1 MGNTKAENI
10 IHSMDKFRDP
20 ENLSRMR
27 RLMEKLGNP
36 QDNLRFVHIAG
47 TNGKGSVSRFIYEI
61 LEASGYKTGIFTSP
75 YIERFNERIEV
86 DHNLISDSDLNR
98 LTDKVMKAAEVLGRE
113 LEEAGKLEPGETPV
127 TEFDMITA
135 AAFLY
140 FNEIKANPVVLEVG
154 LGGRGDSTNVIR
166 NPLACVITTIGMDH
180 TDRLGNT
187 LGEIAGEKSGIIK
200 AGCTVISA
208 VTGEEAKSVIMD
220 KALEL
225 SAEFIDVS
233 EIKTQITERSLAGTE
248 FTVSGG
254 KSYRIRMAGDHQVRN
269 ALTALSAVEAMN
281 RTGAVK
287 ADEAA
292 VRKGLAAAVQP
303 GRMEVI
309 RREGPVIV
317 LDGAHNPE
325 GAEALAK
332 ACGELFGGKR
342 ALIVTAMMKDKDIDG
357 ILSAFARAA
366 DGFIFTRTEDPRSEE
381 PVTLAER
388 AAAFGAGG
396 ETAGSAEEAVNKALE
411 AADFDVIIFA
421 GSLYLIGEVR
431 HILREK
437 GFLEEER

>member
-1 MGNTKAENI
+1 
-10 IHSMDKFRDP
+10 MDKFRDP

-27 RLMEKLGNP
+27 RLMDKLGNP

-61 LEASGYKTGIFTSP
+61 LEASGYKAGIFTSP

-86 DHNLISDSDLNR
+86 DHNLISDSNLNK
-98 LTDKVMKAAEVLGRE
+98 LTDTVMNAAEALGRE
-113 LEEAGKLEPGETPV
+113 LAEAGSLEPGETPV

-135 AAFLY
+135 ASFLY
-140 FNEIKANPVVLEVG
+140 FNEVKADPVVLEVG

-187 LGEIAGEKSGIIK
+187 PGEIAGEKAGIIK
-200 AGCTVISA
+200 AGRPVISA
-208 VTGEEAKSVIMD
+208 VTGEEAKSVISG

-269 ALTALSAVEAMN
+269 ALTAI
-281 RTGAVK
+281 RTVDALVRNGSVNT
-287 ADEAA
+287 DEAA
-292 VRKGLAAAVQP
+292 VRKGLATAVQP

-309 RREGPVIV
+309 RGESPVIV

-332 ACGELFGGKR
+332 TCGELFGGKR
-342 ALIVTAMMKDKDIDG
+342 VLLVTAMMKDKNIDG
-357 ILSAFARAA
+357 ILSSFAKAA
-366 DGFIFTRTEDPRSEE
+366 DRFIFTRTEDLRSAE
-381 PVTLAER
+381 PETLAER
-388 AAAFGAGG
+388 AAAFGAVG
-396 ETAGSAEEAVNKALE
+396 ETSGGAGEAVNKALE

-431 HILREK
+431 YILREK

>member
-1 MGNTKAENI
+1 
-10 IHSMDKFRDP
+10 MDKFRDP

-27 RLMEKLGNP
+27 KLMDKLGNP
-36 QDNLRFVHIAG
+36 QDNLRFIHIAG

-61 LEASGYKTGIFTSP
+61 LEASGYRAGIFTSP

-86 DHNLISDSDLNR
+86 DHNLISDSDFNR
-98 LTDKVMKAAEVLGRE
+98 LTDTVMKAAEALGKE
-113 LEEAGKLEPGETPV
+113 LEEEGSLEPGETPV

-140 FNEIKANPVVLEVG
+140 FNEVKADPVVLEVG

-187 LGEIAGEKSGIIK
+187 LGEIAGEKAGIIK
-200 AGCTVISA
+200 AGRPVISA
-208 VTGEEAKSVIMD
+208 VTGEEAKSVISG

-233 EIKTQITERSLAGTE
+233 EIKTQITERSLAGTK
-248 FTVSGG
+248 FAVSGG
-254 KSYRIRMAGDHQVRN
+254 KSYRIRMTGDHQVRN
-269 ALTALSAVEAMN
+269 ALTAI
-281 RTGAVK
+281 RTMDELVRNGSVK
-287 ADEAA
+287 TNEAA
-292 VRKGLAAAVQP
+292 VRKGLAKAVQP

-309 RREGPVIV
+309 RRERPVIV

-332 ACGELFGGKR
+332 TCGALFGGKR
-342 ALIVTAMMKDKDIDG
+342 VLIVTAMMKDKDIDG
-357 ILSAFARAA
+357 ILSAFAKAT
-366 DGFIFTRTEDPRSEE
+366 DGFIFTRTEDLRSEE
-381 PVTLAER
+381 PETLAER
-388 AAAFGAGG
+388 AAAFGAVG
-396 ETAGSAEEAVNKALE
+396 ETAGGACEAVNKALE
-411 AADFDVIIFA
+411 AEDFDVIIFA

>member
-1 MGNTKAENI
+1 
-10 IHSMDKFRDP
+10 MDKFRDP

-27 RLMEKLGNP
+27 KLMDKLGNP
-36 QDNLRFVHIAG
+36 QDNLRFIHIAG

-61 LEASGYKTGIFTSP
+61 LEASGYRAGIFTSP

-98 LTDKVMKAAEVLGRE
+98 LTDTVMKAAEALGKE
-113 LEEAGKLEPGETPV
+113 LEEEGSLEPGETPV

-140 FNEIKANPVVLEVG
+140 FNEVKADPVVLEVG

-187 LGEIAGEKSGIIK
+187 LGEIAGEKAGIIK
-200 AGCTVISA
+200 AGRPVISA
-208 VTGEEAKSVIMD
+208 VTGEEAKSVISG

-269 ALTALSAVEAMN
+269 ALTAI
-281 RTGAVK
+281 RTVDALVRNGAVNT
-287 ADEAA
+287 DEAA
-292 VRKGLAAAVQP
+292 VRKGLATAVQP

-309 RREGPVIV
+309 RRESPAIV

-332 ACGELFGGKR
+332 TCGELFGGKR
-342 ALIVTAMMKDKDIDG
+342 VLLVTAMMKDKNIDG
-357 ILSAFARAA
+357 ILSSFAKAA
-366 DGFIFTRTEDPRSEE
+366 DRFIFTRTEDLRSAE
-381 PVTLAER
+381 PETLAER
-388 AAAFGAGG
+388 AAAFGAVG
-396 ETAGSAEEAVNKALE
+396 ETSGGAGEAVNKALE

-431 HILREK
+431 RILREK

>member
-1 MGNTKAENI
+1 
-10 IHSMDKFRDP
+10 MDKFRDP

-27 RLMEKLGNP
+27 RLMDKLGNP

-61 LEASGYKTGIFTSP
+61 LEASGYKAGIFTSP

-86 DHNLISDSDLNR
+86 DHNLISDSNLNK
-98 LTDKVMKAAEVLGRE
+98 LTDTVMNAAEALGKE
-113 LEEAGKLEPGETPV
+113 LEEEGSLEPGETPV

-140 FNEIKANPVVLEVG
+140 FNEVKADPVVLEVG

-187 LGEIAGEKSGIIK
+187 LGEIAGEKAGIIK
-200 AGCTVISA
+200 AGRPVISA
-208 VTGEEAKSVIMD
+208 VTGEEAKSVISG

-269 ALTALSAVEAMN
+269 ALTAIRTVDALVRNGSAK
-281 RTGAVK
+281 T
-287 ADEAA
+287 DEAA

-309 RREGPVIV
+309 RRERPAIV

-332 ACGELFGGKR
+332 TCGALFGGKR
-342 ALIVTAMMKDKDIDG
+342 LLIVTAMMKDKDIDG
-357 ILSAFARAA
+357 ILSAFAKAA
-366 DGFIFTRTEDPRSEE
+366 DGFIFTRTEDSRSAE
-381 PVTLAER
+381 PETLAER
-388 AAAFGAGG
+388 AAAFGAVG
-396 ETAGSAEEAVNKALE
+396 ETSGGAGEAVNKALE

>member
-1 MGNTKAENI
+1 
-10 IHSMDKFRDP
+10 MDKFRDP

-27 RLMEKLGNP
+27 RLMDKLGNP

-61 LEASGYKTGIFTSP
+61 LEASGYKAGIFTSP

-98 LTDKVMKAAEVLGRE
+98 LTDTVMKAAEALGRE
-113 LEEAGKLEPGETPV
+113 LAEAGSLEPRKTPV

-140 FNEIKANPVVLEVG
+140 FNEVKADPVVLEVG

-166 NPLACVITTIGMDH
+166 TPLACVITTIGMDH

-187 LGEIAGEKSGIIK
+187 LGEIAGEKAGIIK
-200 AGCTVISA
+200 TECTVISA
-208 VTGEEAKSVIMD
+208 VTGEEAKSAIRD
-220 KALEL
+220 KALEQ

-233 EIKTQITERSLAGTE
+233 ETKTQITERSLSGTE

-269 ALTALSAVEAMN
+269 ALTAI
-281 RTGAVK
+281 RTVDALVRNGSVNT
-287 ADEAA
+287 DEAA
-292 VRKGLAAAVQP
+292 VRKGLATAVQP

-309 RREGPVIV
+309 RRESPVIV

-332 ACGELFGGKR
+332 TCGELFGGKR
-342 ALIVTAMMKDKDIDG
+342 VLLVTAMMKDKNIDG
-357 ILSAFARAA
+357 ILSSFAKAA
-366 DGFIFTRTEDPRSEE
+366 DRFIFTRTEDLRSAE
-381 PVTLAER
+381 PETLAER
-388 AAAFGAGG
+388 AAAFGAVG
-396 ETAGSAEEAVNKALE
+396 EWERRQ
-411 AADFDVIIFA
+411 AAP
-421 GSLYLIGEVR
+421 GR
-431 HILREK
+431 R
-437 GFLEEER
+437 

>member
-1 MGNTKAENI
+1 MN
-10 IHSMDKFRDP
+10 KFRDP

-27 RLMEKLGNP
+27 RLMDKLGNP

-61 LEASGYKTGIFTSP
+61 LEASGYKAGIFTSP

-86 DHNLISDSDLNR
+86 DHNLISDSNFNR
-98 LTDKVMKAAEVLGRE
+98 LTDTVMKAAEALGKE
-113 LEEAGKLEPGETPV
+113 LAEAGSLEPGETPV

-135 AAFLY
+135 ASFLY
-140 FNEIKANPVVLEVG
+140 FNEVKADPVVLEVG

-187 LGEIAGEKSGIIK
+187 LGEIAGEKAGIIK
-200 AGCTVISA
+200 AGRPVISA
-208 VTGEEAKSVIMD
+208 VTGEEAKSVISG

-269 ALTALSAVEAMN
+269 SLTAI
-281 RTGAVK
+281 RTVDALVRNGSVNT
-287 ADEAA
+287 DEAA
-292 VRKGLAAAVQP
+292 VRKGLDAAVQP

-309 RREGPVIV
+309 RRESPVIV

-332 ACGELFGGKR
+332 TCGELFGGKR
-342 ALIVTAMMKDKDIDG
+342 VLIVTAMMKDKDIDG
-357 ILSAFARAA
+357 ILSSFAKAA
-366 DGFIFTRTEDPRSEE
+366 DRFIFTRTEDLRSAE
-381 PVTLAER
+381 PETLAER
-388 AAAFGAGG
+388 AAAFGAVG
-396 ETAGSAEEAVNKALE
+396 ETSGGAGEAVNKALE

>member
-1 MGNTKAENI
+1 
-10 IHSMDKFRDP
+10 MDKFRDP

-27 RLMEKLGNP
+27 RLMDKLGNP

-61 LEASGYKTGIFTSP
+61 LEASGYKAGIFTSP

-86 DHNLISDSDLNR
+86 DHNLISDSNLNR
-98 LTDKVMKAAEVLGRE
+98 LTDTVMKTAEALGKE
-113 LEEAGKLEPGETPV
+113 LAEAGSLEPGETPV

-135 AAFLY
+135 ASFLY
-140 FNEIKANPVVLEVG
+140 FNEVKADPVVLEVG

-187 LGEIAGEKSGIIK
+187 LGEIAGEKAGIIK
-200 AGCTVISA
+200 AGRPVISA
-208 VTGEEAKSVIMD
+208 VTGEEAKSVISG

-269 ALTALSAVEAMN
+269 ALTAI
-281 RTGAVK
+281 RTVDALVRNGSVNT
-287 ADEAA
+287 DEAA
-292 VRKGLAAAVQP
+292 VRKGLATAVQP

-309 RREGPVIV
+309 RRESPVIV

-332 ACGELFGGKR
+332 TCGELFGGKR
-342 ALIVTAMMKDKDIDG
+342 VLLVTAMMKDKNIDG
-357 ILSAFARAA
+357 ILSSFAKAA
-366 DGFIFTRTEDPRSEE
+366 DRFIFTRTEDLRSAE
-381 PVTLAER
+381 PETLAER
-388 AAAFGAGG
+388 AAAFGAVG
-396 ETAGSAEEAVNKALE
+396 ETSGGAGEAVNKALE

-431 HILREK
+431 RILREK

>member
-1 MGNTKAENI
+1 
-10 IHSMDKFRDP
+10 MDKFRDP

-27 RLMEKLGNP
+27 KLMDKLGNP
-36 QDNLRFVHIAG
+36 QDNLRFIHIAG

-61 LEASGYKTGIFTSP
+61 LEASGYRAGIFTSP

-86 DHNLISDSDLNR
+86 DHNLISDSDFNR
-98 LTDKVMKAAEVLGRE
+98 LTDTVMKAAEALGKE
-113 LEEAGKLEPGETPV
+113 LEEEGSLEPGETPV

-140 FNEIKANPVVLEVG
+140 FNEVKADPVVLEVG

-187 LGEIAGEKSGIIK
+187 LGEIAGEKAGIIK
-200 AGCTVISA
+200 AGRPVISA
-208 VTGEEAKSVIMD
+208 VTGEEAKSVISG

-233 EIKTQITERSLAGTE
+233 EIKTQITERSLAGTK
-248 FTVSGG
+248 FAVSGG

-269 ALTALSAVEAMN
+269 ALTAI
-281 RTGAVK
+281 RTMDELVRNGSVK
-287 ADEAA
+287 TNEAA
-292 VRKGLAAAVQP
+292 VRKGLAKAVQP

-309 RREGPVIV
+309 RRERPVIV

-332 ACGELFGGKR
+332 TCGALFGGKR
-342 ALIVTAMMKDKDIDG
+342 VLIVTAMMKDKDIDG
-357 ILSAFARAA
+357 ILSAFAKTAN
-366 DGFIFTRTEDPRSEE
+366 GFIFTRTEDLRSAE
-381 PVTLAER
+381 PEKLAER
-388 AAAFGAGG
+388 AAAFGAVG
-396 ETAGSAEEAVNKALE
+396 ETSCDAGEAVNKALE

>member
-1 MGNTKAENI
+1 
-10 IHSMDKFRDP
+10 MDKFRDP

-27 RLMEKLGNP
+27 RLMDKLGNP

-61 LEASGYKTGIFTSP
+61 LEASGYRAGIFTSP

-86 DHNLISDSDLNR
+86 DHNLISDSNLNK
-98 LTDKVMKAAEVLGRE
+98 LTDTVMNAAEALGRE
-113 LEEAGKLEPGETPV
+113 LAEAGSLEPGETPV

-140 FNEIKANPVVLEVG
+140 FNEVKADPVVLEVG

-187 LGEIAGEKSGIIK
+187 LGEIAGEKAGIIK

-208 VTGEEAKSVIMD
+208 VTGEEAKSVIRD
-220 KALEL
+220 KALEQ

-269 ALTALSAVEAMN
+269 ALTAI
-281 RTGAVK
+281 RTVDALVRNGSVNT
-287 ADEAA
+287 DEAA
-292 VRKGLAAAVQP
+292 VRKGLATAVQP

-309 RREGPVIV
+309 RRESPVIV

-332 ACGELFGGKR
+332 TCGALFGGKR
-342 ALIVTAMMKDKDIDG
+342 VLIVTAMMKDKDIDG
-357 ILSAFARAA
+357 ILSAFAKAA
-366 DGFIFTRTEDPRSEE
+366 DGFIFTKTEDLRSAE
-381 PVTLAER
+381 PETLAER
-388 AAAFGAGG
+388 AAAFGAVG
-396 ETAGSAEEAVNKALE
+396 ETSGGAGEAVNKALE

-431 HILREK
+431 RILREK

>member
-1 MGNTKAENI
+1 
-10 IHSMDKFRDP
+10 MDKFRDP

-27 RLMEKLGNP
+27 RLMDKLGNP

-61 LEASGYKTGIFTSP
+61 LEASGYKAGIFTSP

-86 DHNLISDSDLNR
+86 DHNLISDSNLNK
-98 LTDKVMKAAEVLGRE
+98 LTDTVMNAAEALGRE
-113 LEEAGKLEPGETPV
+113 LAEAGSLEPGETPV

-140 FNEIKANPVVLEVG
+140 FNEVKADPVVLEVG

-187 LGEIAGEKSGIIK
+187 LGEIAGEKAGIIK
-200 AGCTVISA
+200 AGRPVISA
-208 VTGEEAKSVIMD
+208 VTGEEAKSVISG

-269 ALTALSAVEAMN
+269 ALTAI
-281 RTGAVK
+281 RTVDALVRNGSVNT
-287 ADEAA
+287 DETA
-292 VRKGLAAAVQP
+292 VRKGLDAAVQP
-303 GRMEVI
+303 GRTEVI
-309 RREGPVIV
+309 RRESPVIV

-332 ACGELFGGKR
+332 TCGELFGGKR
-342 ALIVTAMMKDKDIDG
+342 ILLVTAMMKDKDIDG
-357 ILSAFARAA
+357 TLSAFADAA
-366 DGFIFTRTEDPRSEE
+366 GGFIFTRTEDLRSADPE
-381 PVTLAER
+381 TLAER
-388 AAAFGAGG
+388 AAAFGAVG
-396 ETAGSAEEAVNKALE
+396 ETSGSAGEAVNKALE

-431 HILREK
+431 RILREK

>member
-1 MGNTKAENI
+1 
-10 IHSMDKFRDP
+10 MDKFRDP

-27 RLMEKLGNP
+27 RLMDKLGNP
-36 QDNLRFVHIAG
+36 QDNLRFIHIAG

-61 LEASGYKTGIFTSP
+61 LEASGYRAGIFTSP

-98 LTDKVMKAAEVLGRE
+98 LTDTVMKAAEALGKE
-113 LEEAGKLEPGETPV
+113 LEEAGSLEPGETPV

-140 FNEIKANPVVLEVG
+140 FIEVKADPVVLEVG

-187 LGEIAGEKSGIIK
+187 LGKIAGEKAGIIK
-200 AGCTVISA
+200 TGCTVISA
-208 VTGEEAKSVIMD
+208 VTGEEAKSAIRD
-220 KALEL
+220 KALEQ

-254 KSYRIRMAGDHQVRN
+254 KSYIIKMAGDHQIRN
-269 ALTALSAVEAMN
+269 ALTAIRTVDALVRNGSAK
-281 RTGAVK
+281 T
-287 ADEAA
+287 DEAA
-292 VRKGLAAAVQP
+292 VRKGLAKAVQP

-309 RREGPVIV
+309 KRERPVIV

-332 ACGELFGGKR
+332 TCGALFGGKR
-342 ALIVTAMMKDKDIDG
+342 LLIVTAMMKDKDIDG
-357 ILSAFARAA
+357 ILSSFAKAA
-366 DGFIFTRTEDPRSEE
+366 DGFIFTRTEDLRSAE
-381 PVTLAER
+381 PETLAER
-388 AAAFGAGG
+388 AAAFGAVG
-396 ETAGSAEEAVNKALE
+396 ETSGGAGEAVNKALE

-431 HILREK
+431 RILREK

>member
-1 MGNTKAENI
+1 MA
-10 IHSMDKFRDP
+10 KFRDP

-27 RLMEKLGNP
+27 RLMDKLGNP
-36 QDNLRFVHIAG
+36 QDNLRFIHIAG

-61 LEASGYKTGIFTSP
+61 LEASGYRAGIFTSP

-86 DHNLISDSDLNR
+86 DQNLISDSDLNR
-98 LTDKVMKAAEVLGRE
+98 LTDTVMKAAEALGKE
-113 LEEAGKLEPGETPV
+113 LEEAGSLEPGETPV

-135 AAFLY
+135 AAFFY
-140 FNEIKANPVVLEVG
+140 FNEVKADPVVLEVG

-187 LGEIAGEKSGIIK
+187 LGKIAGEKAGIIK
-200 AGCTVISA
+200 TGCTVISA
-208 VTGEEAKSVIMD
+208 VTGEEAKSVIRD
-220 KALEL
+220 KALEQN
-225 SAEFIDVS
+225 AEFIDVS
-233 EIKTQITERSLAGTE
+233 EIKTQIIERSLAGTE
-248 FTVSGG
+248 FTVSGD
-254 KSYRIRMAGDHQVRN
+254 KSYRIRMAGGHQVRN
-269 ALTALSAVEAMN
+269 ALTAIKTTDVLLRNGS
-281 RTGAVK
+281 VK
-287 ADEAA
+287 TDEAA

-309 RREGPVIV
+309 RRESPVIV

-325 GAEALAK
+325 GAEALTK
-332 ACGELFGGKR
+332 TCGALFGGKR
-342 ALIVTAMMKDKDIDG
+342 LLIVTAMMKDKDIDG
-357 ILSAFARAA
+357 ILSSFAKAA
-366 DGFIFTRTEDPRSEE
+366 DGFIFTRTEDLRSAE
-381 PVTLAER
+381 PEMLAER
-388 AAAFGAGG
+388 AAAFGAMG
-396 ETAGSAEEAVNKALE
+396 ETSGGAGDAVNKALE